1 MQRHSAPSKHKPRSP
16 SVGASAAR
24 RGNGSVRGSSRD
36 SFSAAASLVI
46 KPSTPPKM
54 PKPGTPPR
62 MPSAQHFNNTCSQG
76 PAEQPGFST
85 PADLSKEEAVPVPVV
100 PVPVEVVSLSGN
112 TIVRDNFLLGDKVV
126 AIKKKIAAAAGHPI
140 FQQQLTWQGS
150 LLDEKSTLQAH
161 GLSPEGAIVQ
171 LMLRSLPDASELED
185 AKAIMHAGL
194 GAIEV
199 LANARGRRPKAEISE
214 LAAFA
219 RPPPVCETVCQA
231 VLYLL
236 AGIEPSIQVKS
247 NGSPKDA
254 TWKSCAAMMRSGSFV
269 NSMQEV
275 PAQIDCSRCLR
286 QNVRAAKELLQAVPG
301 ASHDEKVA
309 AVGRCSLGA
318 SRFCGWALCMVDYF
332 EAAAEISERF
342 GANLFILQNP
352 NATKR

>member
-1 MQRHSAPSKHKPRSP
+1 MQRHSTPSKHKPRSP

-46 KPSTPPKM
+46 KPCTPPKM

-62 MPSAQHFNNTCSQG
+62 MPSAQHFNNTISQG
-76 PAEQPGFST
+76 PAEQPGFRT
-85 PADLSKEEAVPVPVV
+85 TADLSKEEAV

-171 LMLRSLPDASELED
+171 LMLRSLPDASELAD